1 MRTITDLPLEMLNYL
16 CTYLN
21 WVDVVVLE
29 LVIPDLK
36 VEQSGIHY
44 DFKLKEL
51 KKSIK
56 VFRSL
61 KKKQHR
67 YHQRFKS
74 YPIHSSYLQ
83 SSMKNFISITRK
95 QMYHLHLIKKV
106 EEDMQVKFLKCEN
119 VDIFCPH
126 CETKFCNVD
135 ALETHSKIIYS
146 KCFVP
151 TIDDLFAMLMN

>member
-1 MRTITDLPLEMLNYL
+1 MLLDN
-16 CTYLN
+16 
-21 WVDVVVLE
+21 
-29 LVIPDLK
+29 
-36 VEQSGIHY
+36 
-44 DFKLKEL
+44 
-51 KKSIK
+51 
-56 VFRSL
+56 
-61 KKKQHR
+61 
-67 YHQRFKS
+67 
-74 YPIHSSYLQ
+74 SSYLQ

>member
-1 MRTITDLPLEMLNYL
+1 MRTITDLPLDMLNYL

-29 LVIPDLK
+29 LSIPDLRVK
-36 VEQSGIHY
+36 QSGIHN

-56 VFRSL
+56 VFKSL

-74 YPIHSSYLQ
+74 FPIHNTYLH
-83 SSMKNFISITRK
+83 SSMKNFISVTRK
-95 QMYHLHLIKKV
+95 QMHHLYLIKKV
-106 EEDMQVKFLKCEN
+106 EEELQVKFLKSEE

-126 CETKFCNVD
+126 CETKFCDVD
-135 ALETHSKIIYS
+135 ALETHSKIMYPICY
-146 KCFVP
+146 VP
-151 TIDDLFAMLMN
+151 TIEDLFAMLMI